1 MSERISLEDLLDLF
15 ESSFDY
21 LLVIDEDERVRHLS
35 PSLARICGCADPQ
48 QEGLRLTDLIAP
60 DAIDN
65 FRQGASR
72 VGAGERKITVYWK
85 PREASRPVVFKTGTT
100 QTEDGRLFLFRSS
113 LATDVGTLGLKSD
126 WERVERAKELA
137 CLYSVAE
144 WIHDS
149 TSIQEFFT
157 QFPKYMAPGM
167 HFPENVVVYS
177 EYREQ
182 EYGSRPSG
190 DQVVRS
196 TFKVSDEPVGE
207 IVVGYDDPQIKILP
221 EEQRLLDEIT
231 RFLGMALERQHLADT
246 LEMQQEEA
254 SEFVRTLATLEQTIE
269 SRTRELVEQRG
280 KLDRVNAYLD
290 QVHSGFSESKRTL
303 DTMFRAIPDMV
314 VLLDKNFEIIMTN
327 RDQMEP
333 GETCHQ
339 ALFNRGIP
347 CADCHLE
354 KIRKSHAPIT
364 AEIQKGDK
372 YYEVHALPVFS
383 KDQEVDGI
391 IEFYRDITSQK
402 VYEQQLQ
409 QADKLKSLGQ
419 LVSGVGHEINNPNQ
433 FIRGNIKI
441 IEQALEDLLPIADA
455 HYADNPDF
463 RVARLKYDFFR
474 QHVMTLVSDIAKGS
488 ERIKGIVDS
497 LKSFVRKDEG
507 LLNDQVDI
515 NSVISESA
523 RLVEKQIQ
531 RRADIELDLAPDLP
545 TFTGNAQKLEQV
557 LVNLVINA
565 SQAMLDKRRGVIRIS
580 SAPESNRIVVTVAD
594 NGIGMS
600 EATLK
605 SLYDPF
611 FTTKRA
617 RGGTGLGLSIVFRI
631 IQEHRGEIS
640 VSSRIGEG
648 STFTIHLPL
657 EKSLA
662 PANA

>member
-1 MSERISLEDLLDLF
+1 MTERISPEDLLNLF
-15 ESSFDY
+15 ENSFDY
-21 LLVIDEDERVRHLS
+21 LLVIDEDEEVRHLS
-35 PSLARICGCADPQ
+35 PSLARLCGIADPQ
-48 QEGLRLTDLIAP
+48 QPGLRLADLIEP
-60 DAIDN
+60 DAIGR
-65 FRQGASR
+65 FRQGAGR

-85 PREASRPVVFKTGTT
+85 QKDASRPVVFKTGTT
-100 QTEDGRLFLFRSS
+100 ETTDGQLFLFRSS

-149 TSIQEFFT
+149 TTIQEFFT

-167 HFPENVVVYS
+167 HFPEHVVVYS
-177 EYREQ
+177 QYREK
-182 EYGSRPSG
+182 EYGSPPPG
-190 DQVVRS
+190 TQLIRS
-196 TFKVSDEPVGE
+196 TIRVSDEPVGE
-207 IVVGYDDPQIKILP
+207 ITVGYDDPQIKTLP

-231 RFLGMALERQHLADT
+231 RFLGMALERQNLADT
-246 LEMQQEEA
+246 LEIRQEEA
-254 SEFVRTLATLEQTIE
+254 SEFARKLDALEETIKNRT
-269 SRTRELVEQRG
+269 SELVDQRG

-303 DTMFRAIPDMV
+303 DTMFRAIPDRV
-314 VLLDKNFEIIMTN
+314 VMLDKNFEIIMTN
-327 RDQMEP
+327 RDHLEP
-333 GETCHQ
+333 GQSCHR

-347 CADCHLE
+347 CENCHLE
-354 KIRKSHAPIT
+354 KIRETHAPVT
-364 AEIQKGDK
+364 AEIQQGDK
-372 YYEVHALPVFS
+372 FYEVHALPVFS

-402 VYEQQLQ
+402 IYEQQLQ

-455 HYADNPDF
+455 HYAENPDF
-463 RVARLKYDFFR
+463 KVARLKYDFFR
-474 QHVMTLVSDIAKGS
+474 EHVMILVKDITKGS
-488 ERIKGIVDS
+488 ERIKGVVDS
-497 LKSFVRKDEG
+497 LKSFVRKGEG

-515 NSVISESA
+515 NNVISESA
-523 RLVEKQIQ
+523 RLVEKQVQ
-531 RRADIELDLAPDLP
+531 KHADIEQELAPDLP

-557 LVNLVINA
+557 LVNLMINA
-565 SQAMLDKRRGVIRIS
+565 SQAILDQRRGLIRVS
-580 SAPESNRIVVTVAD
+580 SSLEPDRIVVTVAD

-605 SLYDPF
+605 SLFDPF

-631 IQEHRGEIS
+631 IQEHRGTITVTS
-640 VSSRIGEG
+640 QIGQG

-657 EKSLA
+657 GK
-662 PANA
+662 PAVAGA

>member
-1 MSERISLEDLLDLF
+1 MTERISLEDLLNLF
-15 ESSFDY
+15 ENSFDY
-21 LLVIDEDERVRHLS
+21 LLVIDENEQVRHLS
-35 PSLARICGCADPQ
+35 PSLARLCGIDDPQ
-48 QEGLRLTDLIAP
+48 QPGLHLADLIEP
-60 DAIDN
+60 DAIGR
-65 FRQGASR
+65 FRQGAGR

-85 PREASRPVVFKTGTT
+85 PKDASRPVVFKTGTT
-100 QTEDGRLFLFRSS
+100 ETDDGRLFLFRSS

-167 HFPENVVVYS
+167 HFPEHVVVYS
-177 EYREQ
+177 EYRNQ
-182 EYGSRPSG
+182 EYGARPSA
-190 DQVVRS
+190 DRVVKS
-196 TFKVSDEPVGE
+196 TIRVSGEPVGE
-207 IVVGYDDPQIKILP
+207 IVVGYDDPQIEVLP

-246 LEMQQEEA
+246 LEMRQEEA
-254 SEFVRTLATLEQTIE
+254 SEFARKLAALEQTIE
-269 SRTRELVEQRG
+269 SRTKELVDQRG

-303 DTMFRAIPDMV
+303 DTMFRAIPDQV
-314 VLLDKNFEIIMTN
+314 VMLDKNFEIIMTN
-327 RDQMEP
+327 RDHLEP
-333 GETCHQ
+333 GQPCHR

-354 KIRKSHAPIT
+354 KIRKTRAPVT
-364 AEIQKGDK
+364 AEIQQGDT

-391 IEFYRDITSQK
+391 IEFYRDITNQK
-402 VYEQQLQ
+402 IVEQQLQ

-441 IEQALEDLLPIADA
+441 IEQALEDLLPLADA

-463 RVARLKYDFFR
+463 KVARLKYDFFR
-474 QHVMTLVSDIAKGS
+474 EHVMTLVTDITKGS

-497 LKSFVRKDEG
+497 LKSFVRKGEG

-515 NSVISESA
+515 NRVISDSV
-523 RLVEKQIQ
+523 RLVEKQVQ
-531 RRADIELDLAPDLP
+531 KQADIELDLAEDLP
-545 TFTGNAQKLEQV
+545 TFAGNGQKLEQV
-557 LVNLVINA
+557 LVNLMINA
-565 SQAMLDKRRGVIRIS
+565 SQAMLDNRRGLIRLS
-580 SAPESNRIVVTVAD
+580 SALESGRILVKVTD

-605 SLYDPF
+605 SLFDPF

-631 IQEHRGEIS
+631 IQEHRGVIHVAS
-640 VSSRIGEG
+640 QLGQG

-657 EKSLA
+657 DNT
-662 PANA
+662 PATAGA